1 MSCVKSN
8 KLSVHFITNRYV
20 PEGNMTA
27 CGTDYLSKSWVSRS
41 YILVYSIFVYYLPL
55 LLIIYSYFFI
65 VQVRHK
71 VKIGILTKKSTIDLY
86 EILTNPFRPLGRSSS
101 RKGNEGTSQENE
113 RGFPAII

>member
-1 MSCVKSN
+1 
-8 KLSVHFITNRYV
+8 
-20 PEGNMTA
+20 MTA

-65 VQVRHK
+65 VQVSDI
-71 VKIGILTKKSTIDLY
+71 VILLEKRNISLY
-86 EILTNPFRPLGRSSS
+86 EILINSFRFLGRSSS
-101 RKGNEGTSQENE
+101 REGNEGTSQENE